1 MGAVTRLDPGT
12 TQNLA
17 GQPGA
22 NPGELTSSEAHPG
35 ITRDT
40 TSPGRSHNHH
50 YQEEVG
56 LWMHHTPL
64 SAFRGHQSILNG
76 TRINSC
82 SIIGRIVLATAFSWK
97 SHGPHSMD

>member
-35 ITRDT
+35 IPRYNTSRTFAQSLLPRGRPVDAPYSTLGLSRPSKHTGWDT
-40 TSPGRSHNHH
+40 N
-50 YQEEVG
+50 
-56 LWMHHTPL
+56 
-64 SAFRGHQSILNG
+64 
-76 TRINSC
+76 
-82 SIIGRIVLATAFSWK
+82 
-97 SHGPHSMD
+97 